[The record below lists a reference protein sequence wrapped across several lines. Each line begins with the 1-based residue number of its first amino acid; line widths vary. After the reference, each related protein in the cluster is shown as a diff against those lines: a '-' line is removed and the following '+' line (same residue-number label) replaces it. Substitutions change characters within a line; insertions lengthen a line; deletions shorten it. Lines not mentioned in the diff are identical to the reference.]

1 MATITTDTFLDGG
14 TSLTAGEAW
23 TMNGG
28 VLTIRTDTRWHV
40 NAPAGMLG
48 SIGATT
54 TSATLGG
61 GVLLDAR
68 NVRWMPYNTG
78 SGTVPA
84 IGTTITQG
92 GVSGYLLGVW
102 ASLTSAPSAVGAAM
116 PATGFL
122 KFREVTG
129 GSFAA
134 GALTGISASAVSA
147 DVAGWIEVVQ
157 DQAVANTVPR
167 LGFYRT
173 RGDWF
178 ELGTTTGTAGQ
189 IVQTPTNGGGAGTL
203 VPAVWIETGVGTNVY
218 EIFPAVSSASFIAA
232 NLSTDQRSKFVR
244 MGTNGEIR
252 IGGDG
257 TTAIGF
263 LPPAGCRVRIP
274 NVIGRQTSAANRA
287 LNLVPNATLA
297 TRPDFTTT
305 SAGEID
311 FEYFMNDWYH
321 LFTSAFKVRM
331 LNCATFD
338 IHSTSNEAS
347 PTELDNYVTAP
358 YQGGSIS
365 FTGLNSPLGGEIS
378 NCKFFRLDAA
388 SNGHPLSMTGCSN
401 HVFTNTHHGVITYA
415 RSSGGFTLSQCRNL
429 VFNNLNTYAVA
440 FNAAT
445 CANITVNDINYTDRM
460 VGTTIA
466 TTPFYVSNTTVSC
479 DNIIIDGVT
488 FGFGITNVHPY
499 NGILA
504 SSNCSNITLRN
515 AGTPASTIGGATN
528 APANIFVDSGNNDGV
543 RIQNCSLTATRTGLY
558 TTANTSKNM
567 TFENLRST
575 VGAVVTAGV
584 NTQGKGLR
592 AASNSVVG
600 QASVYGSHWFDMF
613 YTDTT
618 GGVWLAFNEPTA
630 FSADQYEL
638 VVGGT
643 GFGFTSAGQVVM
655 PNVGDQIIFT
665 MPYFCLGH
673 TAFANAAATLTGTN
687 TGNFTYEY
695 RLDTGTGFAGAWK
708 TLNGANLSAETIS
721 AVTGFRLQFRMTTT
735 VANTG
740 NALTYVRINTV
751 STLLAQQGNLYPQD
765 YATIALTGLVAGS
778 RVQLYD
784 TTNSAELFNAVVA
797 GTSLTYATPY
807 TADFNVRV
815 RVMNQSGVTAY
826 ELVEFTEAVTL
837 DGVSRA
843 VTQVLDTVYNLN
855 AIDGSAVTGIT
866 IDDGALLVNFDTPTI
881 SWSQIYAYETYWLM
895 TEEGIRDESRFMEA
909 IDPANYTLTDF
920 KIKNTSFPTAPLTIT
935 GGWGRDSVTGETV
948 TLIDTSGGTIFSN
961 PDLVIAFET
970 SGGGGGGAT
979 AAEVWSY
986 VSRTLTSGGGGG
998 LDAAGVR
1005 AAIGMASANLDTQLA
1020 ALPTATENAT
1030 QVRTELTTELARID
1044 VATSTRL
1051 ATAGYIAPDN
1061 AGIAAIPTN
1070 PLLASDARLNNLDAT
1085 VSSRLATSGY
1095 TAPDN
1100 ASITA
1105 ILTDTGT
1112 TIPAQISAL
1121 NDFDPATEQVIVA
1134 TNNDKTGYGLANN
1147 AITASVV
1154 ATNALNNS
1162 SFTTGYFNAI
1172 NAEVDTALA
1181 DYDAPTK
1188 AEMDVGF
1195 AAIVA
1200 PDNASIAAIK
1210 VKTDNLPADPAD
1222 ESSIQAA
1229 IAAIPAAP
1237 SATTVAAAVR
1247 TELATELA
1255 RMDAT
1260 ISSRL
1265 AAVTYVAPDNV
1276 GIAAIP
1282 TNPLLTD
1289 DARLNNLDVAI
1300 STRALETTAQESVSA
1315 AKLAAALSA

>member
-1 MATITTDTFLDGG
+1 MATITTNTFLDGG
-14 TSLTAGEAW
+14 TARTAGEAW

-28 VLTIRTDTRWHV
+28 VLTIRTDTRWHA

-61 GVLLDAR
+61 GVLADATA
-68 NVRWMPYNTG
+68 VRWMAYNTG
-78 SGTVPA
+78 AGVVPA
-84 IGTTITQG
+84 IGTTVTQG

-102 ASLTSAPSAVGAAM
+102 ASLTSAPTAVGAAM

-129 GSFAA
+129 GPFAA
-134 GALTGISASAVSA
+134 GALVGVTALATSP
-147 DVAGWIEVVQ
+147 DVAGWIEVAQ

-167 LGFYRT
+167 LGFFRT

-178 ELGTTTGTAGQ
+178 YLGTTTGTAGQ
-189 IVQTPTNGGGAGTL
+189 VLQVPTNGGGAGTL
-203 VPAVWIETGVGTNVY
+203 VPAAWIETDAITITAMTWAGGVVTVTAPNHGFMWDYWNSATGTLVEEKRKANISGATPSGYNVTDVAIQY
-218 EIFPAVSSASFIAA
+218 VDKDTFTFPLAVDPTAYVSGASLTTFDIFPAVASASFIAA
-232 NLSTDQRSKFVR
+232 NLSTDVRSKFVR

-263 LPPAGCRVRIP
+263 LPSAGRRVRIP

-287 LNLVPNATLA
+287 LNLVPHATLA

-321 LFTSAFKVRM
+321 LFVSPFKVRM
-331 LNCATFD
+331 VNCATFD

-347 PTELDNYVTAP
+347 PTELDNYVTAS
-358 YQGGSIS
+358 YQAGSIS
-365 FTGLNSPLGGEIS
+365 FTEVNNPLGGEIS

-388 SNGHPLSMTGCSN
+388 ANGHPLSMTGCSN
-401 HVFTNTHHGVITYA
+401 HVFTNAHFGVVTYA

-429 VFNNLNTYAVA
+429 VFNNLNVYAVS

-445 CANITVNDINYTDRM
+445 CSNITVNDINYTDRL
-460 VGTTIA
+460 VGTTNA

-479 DNIIIDGVT
+479 DNIMIDGVT

-504 SSNCSNITLRN
+504 SSNCSNLTLRN
-515 AGTPASTIGGATN
+515 AGTPSVPIGGATN
-528 APANIFVDSGNNDGV
+528 APANIFVDAGNNDGV
-543 RIQNCSLTATRTGLY
+543 RVQNCALTATRTGLY
-558 TTANTSKNM
+558 TTVNTSKNM
-567 TFENLRST
+567 TFENLRGT

-592 AASNSVVG
+592 AASNSVTG
-600 QASVYGSHWFDMF
+600 QASVYGAHWFDMF

-618 GGVWLAFNEPTA
+618 GGVFLAFNEPTA
-630 FSADQYEL
+630 FSDDQYEL

-673 TAFANAAATLTGTN
+673 TAFANSAATLTGTN

-695 RLDTGTGFAGAWK
+695 RLDTGTGFGGAWK

-751 STLLAQQGNLYPQD
+751 STLLAQQSNLYPQD
-765 YATIALTGLVAGS
+765 YAIIALTGLVAGS

-784 TTNSAELFNAVVA
+784 TTNSAELYNAVVA
-797 GTSLTYATPY
+797 DTSLTYATPY

-815 RVMNQSGVTAY
+815 RVMKQDGVTAY
-826 ELVEFTEAVTL
+826 EMVEFTESVTL

-855 AIDGSAVTGIT
+855 AIDGSAVTGIS
-866 IDDGALLVNFDTPTI
+866 IDDAAFLVETDTATI

-909 IDPANYTLTDF
+909 IDPANYTFTDF
-920 KIKNTSFPTAPLTIT
+920 KIKNISFPTSPLVIT
-935 GGWGRDSVTGETV
+935 GGWGRDSVTGETI
-948 TLIDTSGGTIFSN
+948 TLIDTAGGAIFSN

-979 AAEVWSY
+979 AAEVWGY
-986 VSRTLTSGGGGG
+986 VSRTLTSG
-998 LDAAGVR
+998 AAPS
-1005 AAIGMASANLDTQLA
+1005 AATVASA
-1020 ALPTATENAT
+1020 
-1030 QVRTELTTELARID
+1030 VRTELTTELARID
-1044 VATSTRL
+1044 AATSTRL
-1051 ATAGYIAPDN
+1051 ATAGYTAPDN

-1070 PLLASDARLNNLDAT
+1070 PLLTNDARLNNLDAT
-1085 VSSRLATSGY
+1085 VSSRLATSSY
-1095 TAPDN
+1095 TAP
-1100 ASITA
+1100 
-1105 ILTDTGT
+1105 
-1112 TIPAQISAL
+1112 
-1121 NDFDPATEQVIVA
+1121 
-1134 TNNDKTGYGLANN
+1134 AN
-1147 AITASVV
+1147 S
-1154 ATNALNNS
+1154 
-1162 SFTTGYFNAI
+1162 
-1172 NAEVDTALA
+1172 
-1181 DYDAPTK
+1181 
-1188 AEMDVGF
+1188 DV
-1195 AAIVA
+1195 
-1200 PDNASIAAIK
+1200 AAIK
-1210 VKTDNLPADPAD
+1210 AKTDTLVNTDLTGIATSA
-1222 ESSIQAA
+1222 QV
-1229 IAAIPAAP
+1229 AAIPAAP
-1237 SATTVAAAVR
+1237 SAATVAAAVR

-1260 ISSRL
+1260 ITSRL
-1265 AAVTYVAPDNV
+1265 AAVAYVAPDNAA
-1276 GIAAIP
+1276 IAAIP
-1282 TNPLLTD
+1282 TNPLLTND
-1289 DARLNNLDVAI
+1289 TRLDNLDAAI
-1300 STRALETTAQESVSA
+1300 STRALETTAQSAKNSA
-1315 AKLAAALSA
+1315 ALAAALSA